1 MSMIHIF
8 EIKNHGITLQRKSE
22 QVNYSAPGTI

>member
-1 MSMIHIF
+1 MFISHIF
-8 EIKNHGITLQRKSE
+8 EIKNHGIILQRKAD